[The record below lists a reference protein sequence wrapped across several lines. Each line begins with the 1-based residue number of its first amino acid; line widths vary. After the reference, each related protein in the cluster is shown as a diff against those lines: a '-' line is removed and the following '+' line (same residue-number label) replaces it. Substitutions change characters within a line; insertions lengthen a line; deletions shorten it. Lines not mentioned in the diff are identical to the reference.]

1 MEPEMT
7 IRTQLGTLILLA
19 GALLPSTLQAAQAP
33 PTDLTALDKSID
45 LSVGDHIR
53 VHTIL
58 TQLQEAV
65 AKHNAAAVAALVHFP
80 IKVNPGKKPFTV
92 KNEKAFI
99 KDYDDIITPDI
110 QAAIFK
116 QKYEN
121 LFVNSEGA
129 MIGDGEVW
137 ITGFCRD
144 KSCKQSDIKI
154 GTIQDTKNLKP

>member
-1 MEPEMT
+1 MT

>member
-1 MEPEMT
+1 MT
-7 IRTQLGTLILLA
+7 IHTQLASLILIA
-19 GALLPSTLQAAQAP
+19 GVLLPPTFAAAQTSP
-33 PTDLTALDKSID
+33 TALDKSID
-45 LSVGDHIR
+45 LSVGDH
-53 VHTIL
+53 VKVQQLL
-58 TQLQEAV
+58 TTLQQAV
-65 AKHNAAAVAALVHFP
+65 AKHDAAAVAALVHYP
-80 IKVNPGKKPFTV
+80 IRVNPGKKPFTV

-99 KDYDDIITPDI
+99 KDYDGIITQDI
-110 QAAIFK
+110 AAAIFK

-121 LFVNSEGA
+121 LFVNSQGA

>member
-1 MEPEMT
+1 MT
-7 IRTQLGTLILLA
+7 IRTQLATFALIAGTL
-19 GALLPSTLQAAQAP
+19 LQPNLRAAQTAQG
-33 PTDLTALDKSID
+33 TLTALDKSID
-45 LSVGDHIR
+45 LSVGDH
-53 VHTIL
+53 VKVQQLL
-58 TQLQEAV
+58 TTLQQAV
-65 AKHNAAAVAALVHFP
+65 AKHDAATVATLVHYP
-80 IKVNPGKKPFTV
+80 IKVNPGKRPFTV

-99 KDYDDIITPDI
+99 KDYDRIITSDI

-121 LFVNSEGA
+121 LFVNSQGA

-144 KSCKQSDIKI
+144 KSCRQSDIKI